1 MTGFDLG
8 VIAENLPYM
17 MRGLWITITLAVIGM
32 GFALVL
38 GTLLGLGRLSSLPLL
53 SYPALLYIEVMRS
66 TPLLMV
72 IFWLIFFLPRIS
84 GTALDPVTSGLCA
97 LVLFYSTHVAEII
110 RAGIQSIPRGQREA
124 GLATGLGYR
133 QTMQHIVLP
142 QAIRNMV
149 PALVSRF
156 VSLFMSTS
164 LTYIIGVVEFFRA
177 ATIVNNREFRS
188 MEIFTFVALVY
199 FICCYVISQFGRWCE
214 RRLGSRRFQAVEAAL
229 GW

>member
-1 MTGFDLG
+1 MAGLEAG
-8 VIAENLPYM
+8 VIIENFGYM
-17 MRGLWITITLAVIGM
+17 MRGLRITVTLAVIGM
-32 GFALVL
+32 ACALGL
-38 GTLLGLGRLSSLPLL
+38 GTLLGLGRLSRLPLI
-53 SYPALLYIEVMRS
+53 SYPAVLYIEMMRG

-72 IFWLIFFLPRIS
+72 IFWLIFFLPRVA
-84 GTALDPVTSGLCA
+84 GTALDPVSSGLLA
-97 LVLFYSTHVAEII
+97 LVLFYASHVAEIV

-124 GLATGLGYR
+124 GMASGLGER
-133 QTMQHIVLP
+133 QTMQYIVLP

-199 FICCYVISQFGRWCE
+199 FVCCFVISQFGGWCE
-214 RRLGSRRFQAVEAAL
+214 RRLGAQRLQNLETAL

>member
-1 MTGFDLG
+1 MAGFDLA
-8 VIAENLPYM
+8 VIVDNLGYM
-17 MRGLWITITLAVIGM
+17 MQGLRVTIMLAVTGM
-32 GFALVL
+32 TAALVL
-38 GTLLGLGRLSSLPLL
+38 GTLLGLARLSTAPLL
-53 SYPALLYIEVMRS
+53 SYPAVVYIEVMRS
-66 TPLLMV
+66 TPLLLL
-72 IFWLIFFLPRIS
+72 IFWLIFFLPRLV
-84 GTALDPVTSGLCA
+84 GTALDALSSGLLA
-97 LVLFYSTHVAEII
+97 LVLFYASHVAEII

-124 GLATGLGYR
+124 GLASGLGYR
-133 QTMQHIVLP
+133 QTMQYIVLP

-199 FICCYVISQFGRWCE
+199 FACCFGISRFGRWCE
-214 RRLGSRRFQAVEAAL
+214 RRLGAKRIEGVEAAL